1 MDVESAIKTLME
13 STGMS
18 RVDIINE
25 IKKKINELTGLIDEQ
40 GAIVM
45 VATDHGIDLSAPS
58 EAQKSESFTS
68 IHDLKDGQTNVN
80 IFGRVILI
88 GEINTFNKK
97 QGGGV
102 GKVLKFVVKDKTG
115 EVMVIAWDN
124 HADIKA
130 NSNFTLNAI
139 VQILNAKVKKNI
151 QNQKNELHL
160 DINSGILFDTENIDL
175 TMVPDSKDLD
185 SEKLIKDIDP
195 NVDRLA
201 NLKVEILNIYDTKD
215 FTGKDGTIAKSRS
228 IRISDGSG
236 SSFISFWRNDIGI
249 VDSFKQ
255 GQIVSFKNLNVK
267 ANSKDKA
274 KPDFTWTQ
282 NSKFTIIEQPK
293 SLSNPTTPKGSQSPA
308 QSTNQST
315 NQGAVQSTNQST
327 NQQTSQPDQI
337 VTIKQLKEQAIKNG
351 TIRVVVTGVGNLRT
365 VNTKNGPS
373 SVLDITISDD
383 TDSSRIS
390 LWKDQA
396 EAFQD
401 LKINDALKIT
411 NVYAKQND
419 YTKSKEVMVTQQSQ
433 ITREAQTSVKNPVLQ
448 KMDSPGITSANSN
461 QKQADSMNKDNGLHY
476 DKIVDIT
483 TEKNVV
489 VKAIIQKELKKITTY
504 EGCKSC
510 KRKQANCK
518 CAKYE
523 PTYYMITNIIIDD
536 ETATMRASMGDA
548 LATQV
553 LGITADDII
562 NAEKSG
568 TMDTL
573 MSKINNKIAGKE
585 YIIKGKTKISTYN
598 QQIEMNINSITEF
611 DPKAEALLLLK
622 ELEPLV
628 QNYNE

>member
-13 STGMS
+13 TTGMS
-18 RVDIINE
+18 RADIISE

-45 VATDHGIDLSAPS
+45 VATDHGIDLSAPT
-58 EAQKSESFTS
+58 EAQKSESFTP

-80 IFGRVILI
+80 IVGRVILI

-115 EVMVIAWDN
+115 EIMVIAWDN
-124 HADIKA
+124 HADVKA

-160 DINSGILFDTENIDL
+160 DINSGILFDTENID
-175 TMVPDSKDLD
+175 MSMIPDLRELET
-185 SEKLIKDIDP
+185 EKLIKDIDP
-195 NVDRLA
+195 NIDRLA
-201 NLKVEILNIYDTKD
+201 NLKVEILNIYDAKD
-215 FTGKDGTIAKSRS
+215 FAAKDGTVAKSRS
-228 IRISDGSG
+228 IRVSDGSG
-236 SSFISFWRNDIGI
+236 SAFISFWRTDVNT

-267 ANSKDKA
+267 ANSKDKS

-282 NSKFTIIEQPK
+282 NSKFTIIEQPN
-293 SLSNPTTPKGSQSPA
+293 SPTNQDSQNIGQSTGQPA
-308 QSTNQST
+308 SQSTNQSSG
-315 NQGAVQSTNQST
+315 QAA
-327 NQQTSQPDQI
+327 NQQSNQQGQI
-337 VTIKQLKEQAIKNG
+337 VSIKDLKEQGIKNA
-351 TIRVVVTGVGNLRT
+351 TIRVVVTGVGNIRT
-365 VNTKNGPS
+365 VNTKNGPA
-373 SVLDITISDD
+373 SVLDLTISDD

-419 YTKSKEVMVTQQSQ
+419 YTKSKEVVITQQSQ
-433 ITREAQTSVKNPVLQ
+433 ITRETETPVKNPVLP
-448 KMDSPGITSANSN
+448 KIEAPGIKNAESTPT
-461 QKQADSMNKDNGLHY
+461 QDPSMNKESGAQFE
-476 DKIVDIT
+476 KIADIT

-489 VKAIIQKELKKITTY
+489 VKALIQKEIKKITTY

-510 KRKQANCK
+510 RRKQANCK

-523 PTYYMITNIIIDD
+523 PTYFMITNVILDD
-536 ETATMRASMGDA
+536 ETATMRASMGDT

-553 LGITADDII
+553 LGITADDVIK
-562 NAEKSG
+562 AENSG
-568 TMDTL
+568 TMDAL
-573 MSKINNKIAGKE
+573 MAQINNKIAGKE
-585 YIIKGKTKISTYN
+585 FIIKGRTKISSYN
-598 QQIEMNINSITEF
+598 QQIEMNINAILEF
-611 DPKAEALLLLK
+611 DPKSEASRLLK

-628 QNYNE
+628 AEYKE